1 MKKRIVLLIVC
12 GVLLTL
18 TVANHLYNMSRED
31 DKALEGCTWLTVK
44 DPYSIR
50 IQFHGERDGILPIEK
65 PFYMMTVYDWGTGA
79 EPLLGGYEM
88 WEGSWIYD
96 GNWSLEKDIVTL
108 KTNKGETILGTV
120 KDNAILLD
128 IGGGY
133 LLEKFTVEE

>member
-1 MKKRIVLLIVC
+1 
-12 GVLLTL
+12 
-18 TVANHLYNMSRED
+18 
-31 DKALEGCTWLTVK
+31 
-44 DPYSIR
+44 
-50 IQFHGERDGILPIEK
+50 
-65 PFYMMTVYDWGTGA
+65 MMTVYDWGTGA